1 MHAPLVIP
9 TEQGLY
15 CPEGDFHIDPWRPVQ
30 RAIVTHAHS
39 DHATPG
45 CASYL
50 CASRGLHILQRRVS
64 SSPPSP
70 PGRGWPEGPGEGDST
85 PLPRQWEGSGGGSDA
100 IPLPPPGLRDT
111 RGRASSP
118 SFQPLDFNTP
128 ITINNVRVSL
138 HPAGHILGSAQVRI
152 EHKGRVTVVSGDY
165 KTDPDP
171 TCDAF
176 EPIACDTFITEST
189 FGLPIYRWPSQESV
203 FDDINAW
210 WRDCQSTGRTAVLFA
225 YALGKAQR
233 LLAGVDRSIGPIL
246 VHGALTTFDEPYRA
260 AGVDLPPIERA
271 NNDNAKAHK
280 GRALVLAPPSANDS
294 RWLRK
299 FGPVSLAMASGWM
312 RIRGTRRRRALDRGF
327 VLSDHADWPG
337 LLTAIEATGATSVGV
352 THGYTRALA
361 KHLESLAVHSFVVP
375 TRYTGETDDAPD
387 NAESGGKGGG
397 EAGGEAG
404 GEDA

>member
-9 TEQGLY
+9 TEHGLY
-15 CPEGDFHIDPWRPVQ
+15 CAEGDFHIDPWKPVQ
-30 RAIVTHAHS
+30 RAVVTHAHS

-50 CASRGLHILQRRVS
+50 CAARGLHILQRRVA
-64 SSPPSP
+64 SPPLPRQWEGAGGGSSTTLELA
-70 PGRGWPEGPGEGDST
+70 GGPGEGDST
-85 PLPRQWEGSGGGSDA
+85 PLPLVGGV
-100 IPLPPPGLRDT
+100 

-118 SFQPLDFNTP
+118 SFQPLDWNTP
-128 ITINNVRVSL
+128 LTINNVRVSL

-176 EPIACDTFITEST
+176 EPVACDTFITEST
-189 FGLPIYRWPSQESV
+189 FGLPIYRWPAQQTV

-210 WRDCQSTGRTAVLFA
+210 WRECQSSGRTAILFA

-260 AGVDLPPIERA
+260 AGVDLPTIERA
-271 NNDNAKAHK
+271 TIDNAKAHK
-280 GRALVLAPPSANDS
+280 GCALVLAPPSANDS

-337 LLTAIEATGATSVGV
+337 LLSAIEATGATFVGV

-361 KHLESLAVHSFVVP
+361 KHLESRGVHSFVVP
-375 TRYTGETDDAPD
+375 TRYTGETDEALETSE
-387 NAESGGKGGG
+387 AESDG
-397 EAGGEAG
+397 A
-404 GEDA
+404 